1 MSLYKNNINYFFI
14 RKEDVTSKQKK
25 QPSQVNSDYEEEGI
39 YIHIINSI
47 YMYNLDKNC

>member
-1 MSLYKNNINYFFI
+1 MSHQNK
-14 RKEDVTSKQKK
+14 KK

-47 YMYNLDKNC
+47 YNLDKNC